1 VTNLTYSCYRCN
13 SPVEDWWL
21 EQENFQAA
29 GKPFASDQAYLTEL
43 KRRGVNLEVAAVT
56 GHHSLQ

>member
-1 VTNLTYSCYRCN
+1 MYSCYLCH
-13 SPVEDWWL
+13 SPVDAWWR

-29 GKPFASDQAYLTEL
+29 GKPFASNQIYLTEL
-43 KRRGVNLEVAAVT
+43 KRRGINLEVAMVT